1 MFNIDVKIIKRND
14 RGEITHSED
23 FDIFKVP
30 VLPRIGEKMEW
41 CAYKDEPV
49 LKTYKGKP
57 YSALVMDYVD
67 VYTVVDIIYQWE
79 NLSDED
85 DCDIE
90 EEFHIMVMV
99 ERTKGRGLKDVC
111 NELHS
116 VNDFP
121 EDLLKQ
127 MNE

>member
-14 RGEITHSED
+14 RDEITHSED

-41 CAYKDEPV
+41 CGYKDEPV

-57 YSALVMDYVD
+57 YSVLVMDYVE

-79 NLSDED
+79 NLSDE
-85 DCDIE
+85 
-90 EEFHIMVMV
+90 
-99 ERTKGRGLKDVC
+99 GRL
-111 NELHS
+111 
-116 VNDFP
+116 
-121 EDLLKQ
+121 
-127 MNE
+127 